1 MKRQIDSILLGA
13 LWLIAWALGTSF
25 WFNTQFGFNI
35 FSASHWNYLAALQS
49 SGTSVRTL
57 FYVSLIL
64 AAVIA
69 VGGMYLLIAPRRRR
83 IRIMRTPQN
92 TATADTP
99 KNEPDAST
107 IDLPV
112 AEPEPTQPANA
123 PQPADTRPQ
132 MARPPRLNLGGM
144 VTTPVPASA
153 PAPAT
158 MPMADTQPAPK
169 PSDFADIKKI
179 FTDAGYVVKDAPRIA
194 GLRPALFAI
203 GGNETLWMG
212 AVDTPAERMAAA
224 VDRLNGVFTD
234 TLDDIKINIHAFVI
248 GTGGESNDNVM
259 KFDSINALGNYVA
272 THPAIEIPPES
283 SDDFDA
289 YSEYIDTV
297 ANYLNKV

>member
-35 FSASHWNYLAALQS
+35 FSATHWNYLAALQS
-49 SGTSVRTL
+49 SGTPVRTL

-69 VGGMYLLIAPRRRR
+69 VGGLYLLIAPRRRR
-83 IRIMRTPQN
+83 IRITRTAQN
-92 TATADTP
+92 TAAAEMP

-107 IDLPV
+107 IDLPA
-112 AEPEPTQPANA
+112 AEPEPTEPAKA
-123 PQPADTRPQ
+123 TQPADTRPQ
-132 MARPPRLNLGGM
+132 MARPPRLNLGGGLTSTA
-144 VTTPVPASA
+144 VA
-153 PAPAT
+153 PAPT
-158 MPMADTQPAPK
+158 TTPTVNSQPGPK
-169 PSDFADIKKI
+169 PADFADIKKI

-212 AVDTPAERMAAA
+212 AVDTPAERITAA

-248 GTGGESNDNVM
+248 GTGGESDDNVM
-259 KFDSINALGNYVA
+259 KFDTIDALRDYVA
-272 THPAIEIPPES
+272 AHPAVEITPETR
-283 SDDFDA
+283 DDFDA